1 MLKSV
6 RSKIGLLVALGLFLM
21 SNVCAAQ
28 EDPHSEEPVG
38 DLIPLAD
45 VLSRGTEEPFYP
57 EPPTMQMPAPMDPAQ
72 GAPYEEP
79 FYPEPPTMQ
88 MPVPMDP
95 AQGAPHEEPYYPEP
109 PTMQM
114 PVPMDPAQGAPHE
127 VNSLMNRIEIMEKRM
142 ASLESRLARLEGS
155 VKYRG
160 RKGRKHMKRRG
171 KRRNLGGKVRGRGL
185 PEEDMMDTNG
195 GIRSRGI
202 DNLPPPVNP
211 DPEPPALPAPYPN
224 E

>member
-72 GAPYEEP
+72 GAP
-79 FYPEPPTMQ
+79 
-88 MPVPMDP
+88 
-95 AQGAPHEEPYYPEP
+95 HEEPYYPEP
-109 PTMQM
+109 PRMQM
-114 PVPMDPAQGAPHE
+114 PAPMDPSQGAPHG
-127 VNSLMNRIEIMEKRM
+127 VNSLMNRIEIMEKRI
-142 ASLESRLARLEGS
+142 ASLEGRVTRLEGR
-155 VKYRG
+155 KHRG
-160 RKGRKHMKRRG
+160 RKGRKQMKRRG
-171 KRRNLGGKVRGRGL
+171 KRRNFGEKVRPRGL
-185 PEEDMMDTNG
+185 PEEDMTDTNG

>member
-45 VLSRGTEEPFYP
+45 VLSRGTEEP
-57 EPPTMQMPAPMDPAQ
+57 
-72 GAPYEEP
+72 
-79 FYPEPPTMQ
+79 
-88 MPVPMDP
+88 
-95 AQGAPHEEPYYPEP
+95 YYPEP

-127 VNSLMNRIEIMEKRM
+127 VNSLMNRIEIMEKRI
-142 ASLESRLARLEGS
+142 ASLEGRVTRLEGR
-155 VKYRG
+155 KHRG
-160 RKGRKHMKRRG
+160 RKDRKHMKRRG

-185 PEEDMMDTNG
+185 PEEDMTDTNG
-195 GIRSRGI
+195 GIRSRGL

>member
-1 MLKSV
+1 MFVAIIHGGVIMLKSV

-57 EPPTMQMPAPMDPAQ
+57 EPPTMQMPAPMDPS
-72 GAPYEEP
+72 
-79 FYPEPPTMQ
+79 
-88 MPVPMDP
+88 
-95 AQGAPHEEPYYPEP
+95 QGAPHEEPYYPEP
-109 PTMQM
+109 PRMQM
-114 PVPMDPAQGAPHE
+114 PAPMDPAQGAPHG

-185 PEEDMMDTNG
+185 PEENMTDTNG

>member
-6 RSKIGLLVALGLFLM
+6 RSKTGLLVGMGLLLM

-28 EDPHSEEPVG
+28 EDPHSEESVG
-38 DLIPLAD
+38 GMIPLAD
-45 VLSRGTEEPFYP
+45 VLSRGTEEPFYQ
-57 EPPTMQMPAPMDPAQ
+57 EPSTMQMPAPMDPSQ
-72 GAPYEEP
+72 GAPY
-79 FYPEPPTMQ
+79 
-88 MPVPMDP
+88 
-95 AQGAPHEEPYYPEP
+95 EEPYYPEP
-109 PTMQM
+109 PTMQV
-114 PVPMDPAQGAPHE
+114 PVPMDPSQGAPDG
-127 VNSLMNRIEIMEKRM
+127 VNSLMNRIEIMEKRI
-142 ASLESRLARLEGS
+142 ASLEGRVTRLEGG
-155 VKYRG
+155 KHRG

-185 PEEDMMDTNG
+185 PGEDMTDTNG

-211 DPEPPALPAPYPN
+211 DPEPPALPAPYPK